1 MVCDTFLAGA
11 RGAEF
16 VQPLHGSV
24 AGGVEAKPRGEVRCR
39 HRHGMGPRGDVAE
52 KCQKNRDKQHQTPSG
67 TPWYQH
73 LFIVLRVFK
82 DLFNWFSH
90 FS

>member
-52 KCQKNRDKQHQTPSG
+52 KCQKNRGQTASN
-67 TPWYQH
+67 TIWYTLVPASFHSFESFQRP
-73 LFIVLRVFK
+73 I
-82 DLFNWFSH
+82 
-90 FS
+90 